1 MDTLCPRRPSE
12 VASHA
17 AEIERCLWG
26 SRMRRDDSF
35 SMPDDHIHSCY
46 ELFYLAQGHC
56 RVFVDDAFY
65 TLSPGCGL
73 LLPPGILHHMVY
85 ASGQESLRYSFYFCA
100 PLLEDLR
107 QCGASHL
114 ASLTAGPVQL
124 GEATR
129 TEVQRLL
136 ELLLQEQQGIDEYSL
151 LLCRHT
157 LNLILVLL
165 MRQCCPVPSR
175 TAPPAPRRSGGWQ
188 EAMVQDTIHY
198 LMEHFAEP
206 ISLDELA
213 ARVPASPTYFSKC
226 FKKATG
232 LGYREYLIYI
242 RIREAKRLLTET
254 DLPVHEIARRCGYTS
269 SNYFGDVFSAVV
281 GSSPRQY
288 RAGH

>member
-12 VASHA
+12 TAAHAS
-17 AEIERCLWG
+17 EIERCLWG
-26 SRMRRDDSF
+26 SRMHRDGSF
-35 SMPDDHIHSCY
+35 AMPDDHIHSCY

-56 RVFVDDAFY
+56 RMFVDDAFY

-73 LLPPGILHHMVY
+73 LLPPGILHHTVY
-85 ASGQESLRYSFYFCA
+85 AAGEESLRYSFYFCA
-100 PLLEDLR
+100 PLLDPLR
-107 QCGASHL
+107 QCAPDRL
-114 ASLTAGPVQL
+114 ARLAAAPVQL
-124 GEATR
+124 EETARPEA
-129 TEVQRLL
+129 QRLL
-136 ELLLQEQQGIDEYSL
+136 ETLLEEQQCVDECSL
-151 LLCRHT
+151 LLCRHA
-157 LNLILVLL
+157 LDQMLVLL
-165 MRQCCPVPSR
+165 MRQCCPVLRR
-175 TAPPAPRRSGGWQ
+175 TVSPAPHRTGGWQ

-206 ISLDELA
+206 ISLEELA

-254 DLPVHEIARRCGYTS
+254 DLPIREVARRCGYTS
-269 SNYFGDVFSAVV
+269 SNYFGDVFSAVA
-281 GSSPRQY
+281 GCSPRQY